1 MKTMTPQLS
10 GETMI
15 ISAQK
20 NSGPTASF
28 VPLKD
33 RQMNENRDL
42 PKFWTTDPGN
52 VTNRN
57 GAGKDLI

>member
-10 GETMI
+10 GENMI

-20 NSGPTASF
+20 NSGPTEAF

-33 RQMNENRDL
+33 RQMNENKDL
-42 PKFWTTDPGN
+42 PWSAGN
-52 VTNRN
+52 VTNRYR
-57 GAGKDLI
+57 